1 MKKPKLKTVILDG
14 VEMNDYLIS
23 EDGKIYRLFK
33 DCKRDP
39 YIHKKL
45 KNQEQI
51 YLVIMDKKKR
61 YIKLLKQGCDW
72 QGYQRIIL
80 TFPANSFEYNY
91 YNESKNGIREQRKA
105 KIHQLVM
112 QTFKP
117 FEKFLPKAINKED
130 YDKVPESMKI
140 FIRQAFIV
148 NHIDHDKKNNNAN
161 NLEWIT
167 TKDNAR
173 KAVKHYGG
181 NFANA
186 TSNDTSTAIYKNRRG
201 A

>member
-14 VEMNDYLIS
+14 VKMKDYLIS
-23 EDGKIYRLFK
+23 EAGEIYRLFK
-33 DCKRDP
+33 DCERSSDRD
-39 YIHKKL
+39 KKL
-45 KNQEQI
+45 KNQVQNS
-51 YLVIMDKKKR
+51 LVTFNKKKR
-61 YIKLLKQGCDW
+61 YIKLLKQCYDW
-72 QGYQRIIL
+72 QGYVRMII

-91 YNESKNGIREQRKA
+91 FNGSKNKTRETRKV

-117 FEKFLPKAINKED
+117 FEKFLPKEINKED
-130 YDKVPESMKI
+130 YDKVPESMKV

-148 NHIDHDKKNNNAN
+148 NHIDHDKKNNNVN

-167 TKDNAR
+167 IKANGH

>member
-1 MKKPKLKTVILDG
+1 MKKPKLKTIILDG
-14 VEMNDYLIS
+14 VEMKDYLIS

-33 DCKRDP
+33 DCKRRPGKD
-39 YIHKKL
+39 KKL
-45 KNQEQI
+45 KNQVQNS
-51 YLVIMDKKKR
+51 LVSFDKKKR
-61 YIKLLKQGCDW
+61 FVKILKASYDW
-72 QGYQRIIL
+72 QGYQRMIL
-80 TFPANSFEYNY
+80 SFPANSFEYSYFNG
-91 YNESKNGIREQRKA
+91 SKHGTREQRKV

-117 FEKFLPKAINKED
+117 FEKFLPKEINKED
-130 YDKVPESMKI
+130 YDKVPESMKV

-148 NHIDHDKKNNNAN
+148 NHIDHDKKNNNMN

-167 TKDNAR
+167 VKANGH

-186 TSNDTSTAIYKNRRG
+186 ISNDISTAIYKNRRG